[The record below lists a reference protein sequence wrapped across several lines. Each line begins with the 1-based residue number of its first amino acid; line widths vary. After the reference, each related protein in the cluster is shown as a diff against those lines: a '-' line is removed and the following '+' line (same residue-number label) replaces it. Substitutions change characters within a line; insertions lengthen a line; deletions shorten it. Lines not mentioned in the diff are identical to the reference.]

1 MESDSYCPL
10 ILLLS
15 GAQRATPDGLSNIID
30 MLVSTNGDGLLS
42 VKQKTTVSSLF
53 RGSSFE
59 RCKEASRR
67 GGKEICEY
75 KGDRG
80 SALFEQYFCHS

>member
-30 MLVSTNGDGLLS
+30 MLVSTNGDGLMS
-42 VKQKTTVSSLF
+42 VKQKTGCLIAFQRILLRKMQRS
-53 RGSSFE
+53 
-59 RCKEASRR
+59 KQKRR
-67 GGKEICEY
+67 KR
-75 KGDRG
+75 D
-80 SALFEQYFCHS
+80 L